1 MRQYHRMISLPS
13 GVQLDAMCSTIN
25 PEGILVILAPIRGED
40 AQAAVEGARKEQ
52 PIAIQHE

>member
-1 MRQYHRMISLPS
+1 MISLPS

-25 PEGILVILAPIRGED
+25 PEGTLVILAPIRED
-40 AQAAVEGARKEQ
+40 QQAVEAPGKEQ